1 MEFGKKSR
9 KEPLDAGLI
18 IIDETSM
25 VDMWL
30 ARQFFGRV
38 EPGTKVVL
46 VGDVDQL
53 QSVGA
58 GDVFREMIDCGI
70 IPVTI
75 LDEIFRQKEG
85 SMIARNA
92 KRINEDNTGL
102 DFQTL
107 KTANLCL

>member
-1 MEFGKKSR
+1 
-9 KEPLDAGLI
+9 
-18 IIDETSM
+18 M

-58 GDVFREMIDCGI
+58 GDVFRIGEHLLQQSDS
-70 IPVTI
+70 
-75 LDEIFRQKEG
+75 E
-85 SMIARNA
+85 N
-92 KRINEDNTGL
+92 
-102 DFQTL
+102 
-107 KTANLCL
+107 

>member
-1 MEFGKKSR
+1 
-9 KEPLDAGLI
+9 
-18 IIDETSM
+18 M

-102 DFQTL
+102 DFQYDIENGEFVFVKA
-107 KTANLCL
+107 KTQEEAADDIRRIFC